1 MVKNVD
7 LSGKM
12 PNNPPKSRSQPMSSD
27 RLQQFQTILDEHA
40 DLAFFPISSD
50 LQYLTGVPRDFP
62 NYGHTIHP
70 GDWLQG
76 AWITPQRPP
85 VLPLPRMTAEFGG
98 LSRLQG
104 LDIRVLGDW
113 DAPST
118 MLRGILDDFD
128 LPDNPRVAI
137 SDFATGETVSQ
148 LQKLLPGVVWLSAT
162 ALLRPMRVLKSPAD
176 IELMKQAGR
185 ITEAAF
191 ADTLA
196 QMRHGMTELQ
206 IVEEVNYQLRKH
218 GSLGQSFTTSL
229 YNSAPSLPLIFG
241 DRMKSWPRKLE
252 PPVSILFDF
261 GGIYEGWCYDFG
273 RTVFFGEPPPEFQRV
288 YDLVMASQA
297 AGIAALRAD
306 AATTSDA
313 DRAARDVIE
322 SAGYGEAFRHRL
334 GHGIGMDV
342 HEPPFLTRGDETPLQ
357 DGMLFTIEPSIMQLN
372 DYSARV
378 EDVVVARAGGGEKL
392 TNGWQELVVIE

>member
-1 MVKNVD
+1 
-7 LSGKM
+7 
-12 PNNPPKSRSQPMSSD
+12 MSSD
-27 RLQQFQTILDEHA
+27 RMQKFQTILDQCA

-50 LQYLTGVPRDFP
+50 LQYLTGAPRDFP

-76 AWITPQRPP
+76 AWITPSRPP

-104 LDIRVLGDW
+104 IDIRVLGDW
-113 DAPST
+113 DEPAEL
-118 MLRGILDDFD
+118 LRGILDDFD
-128 LPDNPRVAI
+128 LPENPRVAI

-148 LQKLLPGVVWLSAT
+148 LQRLLPGAVWLSAT
-162 ALLRPMRVLKSPAD
+162 ALLRPLRVIKSSAD

-241 DRMKSWPRKLE
+241 DRMKSWQRALE
-252 PPVSILFDF
+252 PPVAILFDF

-273 RTVFFGEPPPEFQRV
+273 RTVFFGEPPAEAQRV

-297 AGIAALRAD
+297 AGIAALKAD

-322 SAGYGEAFRHRL
+322 AAGYGETFRHRL

-357 DGMLFTIEPSIMQLN
+357 EGMLFTIEPSIMQFN

-378 EDVVVARAGGGEKL
+378 EDVVVARCGGGEKL

>member
-1 MVKNVD
+1 
-7 LSGKM
+7 
-12 PNNPPKSRSQPMSSD
+12 MSSD
-27 RLQQFQTILDEHA
+27 RLQQFQSILADHA

-76 AWITPQRPP
+76 AWITPTRPP

-98 LSRLQG
+98 LSRLQDI
-104 LDIRVLGDW
+104 DIRVLGDW
-113 DAPST
+113 DAPAD
-118 MLRGILDDFD
+118 MVRGILRDFD

-137 SDFATGETVSQ
+137 SDFAAGETVSQ
-148 LQKLLPGVVWLSAT
+148 LSALLPGAQWLSAT
-162 ALLRPMRVLKSPAD
+162 ALLRPLRVIKSQAD

-185 ITEAAF
+185 ITEAVF

-241 DRMKSWPRKLE
+241 DRMKSWKRVLQ

-273 RTVFFGEPPPEFQRV
+273 RTVFFGEPPDDAVRV
-288 YDLVMASQA
+288 HRLVMQSQA
-297 AGIAALRAD
+297 AGVAALKAG

-313 DRAARDVIE
+313 DRAARAVIE
-322 SAGYGEAFRHRL
+322 DAGLGETFRHRL

-342 HEPPFLTRGDETPLQ
+342 HEPPFLTRGDETPLEE
-357 DGMLFTIEPSIMQLN
+357 GMLFTIEPSITQFN

-378 EDVVVARAGGGEKL
+378 EDVVVARPGGGEKL
-392 TNGWQELVVIE
+392 TDGWQELIVVD

>member
-1 MVKNVD
+1 
-7 LSGKM
+7 
-12 PNNPPKSRSQPMSSD
+12 MSSD
-27 RLQQFQTILDEHA
+27 RLQQFQSILADHA

-76 AWITPQRPP
+76 AWITPTRPP

-104 LDIRVLGDW
+104 IDIRVLGDW
-113 DAPST
+113 DAPAD
-118 MLRGILDDFD
+118 MVRGILDDFD

-148 LQKLLPGVVWLSAT
+148 LSALLPGASWLSAT
-162 ALLRPMRVLKSPAD
+162 ALLRRLRVIKSQAD

-241 DRMKSWPRKLE
+241 DRMKSWKRVLQ

-273 RTVFFGEPPPEFQRV
+273 RTVFFGEPPDDAVRV
-288 YDLVMASQA
+288 HRLIMQSQA
-297 AGIAALRAD
+297 AGVAALKAG

-313 DRAARDVIE
+313 DRAARAVIE
-322 SAGYGEAFRHRL
+322 DAGLGETFRHRL

-342 HEPPFLTRGDETPLQ
+342 HEPPFLTRGDETPLEE
-357 DGMLFTIEPSIMQLN
+357 GMLFTIEPSIMQFN

-378 EDVVVARAGGGEKL
+378 EDVVVARPGGGEKL
-392 TNGWQELVVIE
+392 TNGWQDLVVID